1 MVPGNIVVT
10 EHDIL
15 SGKEATDP
23 NPRNV
28 QFFSHIVENQHEAFT
43 EADNKCEF
51 VTGLVD
57 SLRSPDCRF
66 LRKKAD
72 SKYVDIVNKKAIQ
85 KVKDA

>member
-43 EADNKCEF
+43 EADCTKSEF
-51 VTGLVD
+51 VTAD
-57 SLRSPDCRF
+57 SRF
-66 LRKKAD
+66 LRKKER
-72 SKYVDIVNKKAIQ
+72 
-85 KVKDA
+85 